1 MICSKKNSCAVWGGC
16 SSGNPGKFHN
26 FYPHLSLQTL
36 FPALTMPQNC
46 YIVTTGSLTQ
56 HIYPAWK
63 TILTIW
69 QNMKA
74 REKIPITQLL
84 SEPGKTLK
92 YSKIPIFNL
101 YELRKTRKYSPCQ
114 KSHFWIYRLSGKS
127 YVLI

>member
-1 MICSKKNSCAVWGGC
+1 
-16 SSGNPGKFHN
+16 
-26 FYPHLSLQTL
+26 
-36 FPALTMPQNC
+36 MPQNC
-46 YIVTTGSLTQ
+46 YIVTIGSLTQ

-74 REKIPITQLL
+74 KEKIPITQLL

-101 YELRKTRKYSPCQ
+101 FMNWEKLGSTAHVKSPTFE
-114 KSHFWIYRLSGKS
+114 SID
-127 YVLI
+127 